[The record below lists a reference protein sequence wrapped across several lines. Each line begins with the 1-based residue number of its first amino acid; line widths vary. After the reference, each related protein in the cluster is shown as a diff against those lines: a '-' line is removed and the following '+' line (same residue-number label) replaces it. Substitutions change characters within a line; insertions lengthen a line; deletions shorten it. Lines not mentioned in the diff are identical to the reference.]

1 MMITGLMEKQKK
13 NKKIPICSP
22 NSDAYPET
30 FIQAQIDLLPADLVL
45 YGGWLPKRY
54 NDNKII
60 TSRLHQKLNR
70 LSTLIFRKPVFS
82 YNYELN
88 KLLKKNKISTILAQF
103 GPSGVALLP
112 FCKKYN
118 YELIVHFH
126 GFDASVYEILESN
139 KDKYLEMFFFAKKI
153 ITVSNKMK
161 STIIDLHCPINK
173 IALIPYGPNDM
184 FFENQPKYESN
195 TFFSIGRF
203 VDKKAPYLT
212 LMAFYELQKEF
223 PSAKLRMAGNGELLN
238 TCKNMVKAWS
248 IDDKVE
254 FIGVIKPEQTKIEME
269 NALAFV
275 QHSVIADSGDSEGT
289 PVAILE
295 AQASSLPVIST
306 FHAGIP
312 DVVISEK
319 TGFLV
324 QEMDV
329 MGMKEAMQ
337 RVLLDKELA
346 RMLGANGRERIK
358 DNFTMEIYIAKV
370 LDSIN
375 E

>member
-1 MMITGLMEKQKK
+1 MEKQKK
-13 NKKIPICSP
+13 NKKIAICFP
-22 NSDAYPET
+22 NKDASPET

-45 YGGWLPKRY
+45 YGGWLPKFY
-54 NDNKII
+54 NDNIII
-60 TSRLHQKLNR
+60 TSRLNQRLNKLSS
-70 LSTLIFRKPVFS
+70 LVFRRPFFS

-88 KLLKKNKISTILAQF
+88 KLLKKNNISTILAQF

-153 ITVSNKMK
+153 IVVSNIMK
-161 STIIDLHCPINK
+161 RTMINLCCPTNK
-173 IALIPYGPNDM
+173 IALIPYGPNDI
-184 FFENQPKYESN
+184 FFENQPTYESN

-248 IDDKVE
+248 IEDKVE
-254 FIGVIKPEQTKIEME
+254 FIGVIKPEHTKIEME

-289 PVAILE
+289 PVAVLE
-295 AQASSLPVIST
+295 AQASALPVIST

-312 DVVISEK
+312 DVVINEE
-319 TGFLV
+319 TGILI
-324 QEMDV
+324 EERDV
-329 MGMKEAMQ
+329 FGMKEAMK

-346 RMLGANGRERIK
+346 KRLGTNGRKRTKE
-358 DNFTMEIYIAKV
+358 NFSMEMYIAKV
-370 LDSIN
+370 LDCIN

>member
-1 MMITGLMEKQKK
+1 MEKQKK
-13 NKKIPICSP
+13 NKKIAICSP

-60 TSRLHQKLNR
+60 TSRLHQKLNK
-70 LSTLIFRKPVFS
+70 LSTLIFRKPFFS

-173 IALIPYGPNDM
+173 IALIPYVPNDI

-275 QHSVIADSGDSEGT
+275 QHSVIAVSGDSEGT

-295 AQASSLPVIST
+295 AQASALAVIST

-324 QEMDV
+324 QETDIL
-329 MGMKEAMQ
+329 GMKEAMK
-337 RVLLDKELA
+337 RVLKDKELA
-346 RMLGANGRERIK
+346 RKLGVNGRKRIK
-358 DNFTMEIYIAKV
+358 ENFTMEMYISKI
-370 LDSIN
+370 LDCID
-375 E
+375 